1 MRLHWG
7 NSYSVSAA
15 MLHFCPFPHN
25 ILRTA
30 QKGFREELNF
40 NKAGTIV
47 VSPLAAVKRQPVFAH
62 RLPRGDPFPL
72 ERLKQ
77 SFGMAV
83 GWQGPA
89 QPPCGHSPANNVCPR
104 PKQTATPASR
114 SSPPGQLHCS
124 PCEQGSELL
133 SRSCL
138 TLWEGFLAEAQLCG
152 VAGVSDPGR
161 CLHSTL

>member
-47 VSPLAAVKRQPVFAH
+47 VGPFAAVKRQACFCAQAASW
-62 RLPRGDPFPL
+62 GSFPFG
-72 ERLKQ
+72 K
-77 SFGMAV
+77 
-83 GWQGPA
+83 
-89 QPPCGHSPANNVCPR
+89 
-104 PKQTATPASR
+104 
-114 SSPPGQLHCS
+114 
-124 PCEQGSELL
+124 
-133 SRSCL
+133 
-138 TLWEGFLAEAQLCG
+138 AEAELWYG
-152 VAGVSDPGR
+152 RGLAGPRSASLRTQPSQQRVPTSKANSDSCQSLIPARAAPSQPVCAGQRAAEPLLLNTLGRIPG
-161 CLHSTL
+161 